1 MTVWTGILPIYVP
14 VRTENPG
21 WHSSYLPR
29 KSNELLE
36 IALNASREIGDHR
49 SEAMCLEELIS
60 NSEDPK
66 DLFSQLA
73 SLQKRVMDDKVGY
86 LETCLSK
93 YLLLTDK
100 KPSQLL
106 VDELAEFDGR
116 KSASY
121 TVLDPLV
128 LWCERMV
135 QIALYRF
142 SGRSS

>member
-1 MTVWTGILPIYVP
+1 MP